1 MKMMK
6 LVVQGSNAYKRNNS
20 KNHALFKIEVIR
32 L

>member
-1 MKMMK
+1 MMK
-6 LVVQGSNAYKRNNS
+6 LVVQGNNVYKINDS